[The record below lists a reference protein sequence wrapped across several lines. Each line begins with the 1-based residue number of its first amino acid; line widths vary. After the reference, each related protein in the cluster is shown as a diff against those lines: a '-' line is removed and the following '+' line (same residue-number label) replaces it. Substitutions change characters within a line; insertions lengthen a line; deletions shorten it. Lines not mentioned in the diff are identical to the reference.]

1 MDEEL
6 KTNGE
11 EKTETKKRVVMVS
24 GGFDPLHLGH
34 LLSFQ
39 AAKALGDKLIVVID
53 GDEFLVKKKGAPFMP
68 VEDRVAI
75 IKELRCVDEV
85 VVIGDGDISDA
96 IIHIKPD
103 VFANGGDKNSLETI
117 PKEEREAC
125 EKVGCKIVFN
135 VGGGKIRSSSVL
147 LDNWIKNNSKNNQ

>member
-1 MDEEL
+1 MEHLDG
-6 KTNGE
+6 KTNKLDVNKRKNKKDS
-11 EKTETKKRVVMVS
+11 EKLVMVS

-53 GDEFLVKKKGAPFMP
+53 SDEFLVKKKGAPFMP

-85 VVIGDGDISDA
+85 VVIGDGDISD
-96 IIHIKPD
+96 
-103 VFANGGDKNSLETI
+103 
-117 PKEEREAC
+117 
-125 EKVGCKIVFN
+125 
-135 VGGGKIRSSSVL
+135 
-147 LDNWIKNNSKNNQ
+147 